1 MTTRCQSSLGFLAT
15 IMTAIEERP
24 VYSEAFDSVEEFRPE
39 LGSAYVFGRS
49 VEERSEHSTA
59 WEDAASG
66 VQFIAVTEQL
76 FDRVT
81 LETKTPPGQQVALR
95 SMRAL
100 LDLWSSVPSRVL
112 YLDYTGLAHHVWAPL
127 LRSALAAGK
136 TVRAVYVEPREYRR
150 SDTPREGEI
159 FDLSEK
165 IHGVAPIPGFASL
178 SADTDDALLVP
189 LLGFEGS
196 RFAHIVE
203 LVQPPG
209 DRIIPVIGVPGF
221 RPEYPFHTYLGN
233 QPALEQTKAWRHVR
247 YARANCPFSAM
258 YTLSDIGRQ
267 WPGGAL
273 KIAPIGT
280 KPHALG
286 AVLYYLTASREV
298 ELIYDHPVR
307 KERRTSGSGRVN
319 VYHVSSLGIEPSRAA
334 GQSDA
339 RRSAA

>member
-1 MTTRCQSSLGFLAT
+1 MSRSRNSCVCLVT
-15 IMTAIEERP
+15 IMPGIEERP
-24 VYSEAFDSVEEFRPE
+24 VYTEAFDA
-39 LGSAYVFGRS
+39 LGDFVPDAGSLYLSGKS
-49 VEERSEHSTA
+49 VEERSEHPSD
-59 WEDAASG
+59 WETGQTRVRFCNIVGQAFDQIAMQGAGLGAGAA
-66 VQFIAVTEQL
+66 VV
-76 FDRVT
+76 
-81 LETKTPPGQQVALR
+81 LR

-100 LDLWSSVPSRVL
+100 LDWWAGVHEDVV
-112 YLDYTGLAHHVWAPL
+112 YLDYTGLSHHVWAPL

-136 TVRAVYVEPREYRR
+136 TVRAVYVEPKEYRR

-159 FDLSEK
+159 FDLSER
-165 IHGVAPIPGFASL
+165 IGGVAPLPGFASL
-178 SADTDDALLVP
+178 NPDTDDAILIA

-209 DRIIPVIGVPGF
+209 DRIIPIIGVPGF

-247 YARANCPFSAM
+247 YARANCPFSAF
-258 YTLSDIGRQ
+258 YALTDVGSQ
-267 WPGGAL
+267 WPNGAL

-286 AVLYYLTASREV
+286 AVLFYLVSGRDI

-307 KERRTSGSGRVN
+307 KERRTAGSGRVN
-319 VYHVSSLGIEPSRAA
+319 IYHVSALGIEPSRAA
-334 GQSDA
+334 GNP
-339 RRSAA
+339 RNR